1 MGSKLKMLRE
11 RLNAYFALPSIEDNE
26 EQLRVWVL
34 RRMILFGICTNTIAV
49 AFAISNPRFLL
60 ELMVAYGLLFGAL
73 LLLEYCVR
81 HHKVR
86 AVAWGLALLAWA
98 WLVLMAALQGPF
110 GAQGGFRYTTI
121 AIVLAT
127 FILGTGPG
135 FLFLALTALAGLAFW
150 LLGPATEGMM
160 LLRVDS
166 DQEQLLS
173 YMLVL
178 AMLYVLIA
186 TGRAVLLQS
195 LRQTQTAQAESEA
208 RQVSLAQAYADVERQ
223 VQARTQELEATLRQQ
238 EDLLHIVAH
247 DLKNPLSGL
256 ALTLDLMARYPD
268 RLGQQ
273 KMLDRIKQARH
284 TVDMM
289 TGTISRML
297 EAEQYEAGQVT
308 ARREMLQ
315 PAPLLEAIVAEY
327 QRQAEMK
334 GIELIVLHQPAP
346 PPIWADSQLLTQ
358 VLANL
363 LSNAL
368 KYSPAGTTV
377 SLDWSREQRHLAI
390 RVRDEG
396 LGLTLEDMGGLYRK
410 FTRLSARPT
419 AGESSAGLGLYIV
432 KLFTEAMSGSVV
444 AESAGRHKG
453 TTFTIRLPLAET
465 KQAVITTNG
474 SGLLPE
480 HLSV

>member
-1 MGSKLKMLRE
+1 MLRE
-11 RLNAYFALPSIEDNE
+11 QLNAYFALPPIEDSE

-34 RRMILFGICTNTIAV
+34 RRILLFGICTNTIAI
-49 AFAISNPRFLL
+49 AFVFNDPRFLL
-60 ELMVAYGLLFGAL
+60 ELMVAYGLLFGSL
-73 LLLEYCVR
+73 ILLEYCTR

-86 AVAWGLALLAWA
+86 AAAWLLALMAWG
-98 WLVLMAALQGPF
+98 WLILMAAWLGPF

-135 FLFLALTALAGLAFW
+135 LLFLALTALAGLAFW
-150 LLGPATEGMM
+150 LLGPATETVL
-160 LLRVDS
+160 LLRIES

-186 TGRAVLLQS
+186 AGRAVLLQS
-195 LRQTQTAQAESEA
+195 LRQTQAAQAESEA
-208 RQVSLAQAYADVERQ
+208 QQAALAQAYADVERQ
-223 VQARTQELEATLRQQ
+223 VQARTQELEATMRQQ
-238 EDLLHIVAH
+238 DDLLHIVAH

-256 ALTLDLMARYPD
+256 ALTLDLVARYPD
-268 RLGQQ
+268 RLGQP
-273 KMLDRIKQARH
+273 KVLDRIKQARH

-289 TGTISRML
+289 TATISRML

-308 ARREMLQ
+308 ARREILQ
-315 PAPLLEAIVAEY
+315 PAPLLEAVVGEY

-334 GIELIVLHQPAP
+334 GIELIVLNQQAP
-346 PPIWADSQLLTQ
+346 LPIWADSQLLTQ
-358 VLANL
+358 VVANL

-377 SLDWSREQRHLAI
+377 SLDWSCEQRHLAI

-396 LGLTLEDMGGLYRK
+396 LGLTLEDMAGLYRK
-410 FTRLSARPT
+410 FTRLSAQPT

-465 KQAVITTNG
+465 KQPVISTNG
-474 SGLLPE
+474 TGPLPE

>member
-1 MGSKLKMLRE
+1 MR
-11 RLNAYFALPSIEDNE
+11 
-26 EQLRVWVL
+26 Q
-34 RRMILFGICTNTIAV
+34 
-49 AFAISNPRFLL
+49 
-60 ELMVAYGLLFGAL
+60 
-73 LLLEYCVR
+73 
-81 HHKVR
+81 
-86 AVAWGLALLAWA
+86 
-98 WLVLMAALQGPF
+98 AAL
-110 GAQGGFRYTTI
+110 
-121 AIVLAT
+121 V
-127 FILGTGPG
+127 
-135 FLFLALTALAGLAFW
+135 
-150 LLGPATEGMM
+150 
-160 LLRVDS
+160 
-166 DQEQLLS
+166 
-173 YMLVL
+173 
-178 AMLYVLIA
+178 
-186 TGRAVLLQS
+186 
-195 LRQTQTAQAESEA
+195 
-208 RQVSLAQAYADVERQ
+208 QAYADIERQ
-223 VQARTQELEATLRQQ
+223 VQERTHELEATLRQQ
-238 EDLLHIVAH
+238 DDLLHIVAH
-247 DLKNPLSGL
+247 DLKNPLAGV
-256 ALTLDLMARYPD
+256 ALTLDMMKHYPE

-273 KMLDRIKQARH
+273 KMQERIQQARH

-289 TGTISRML
+289 TATISRML

-315 PAPLLEAIVAEY
+315 PAPLLEAVVGEY

-334 GIELIVLHQPAP
+334 GIGLIVMHQQAP

-377 SLDWSREQRHLAI
+377 SLDWSREQRYLAI

-396 LGLTLEDMGGLYRK
+396 LGLTLEDMAGLYRK

-453 TTFTIRLPLAET
+453 TTFTIRLPLAEM
-465 KQAVITTNG
+465 KQAVISTNG
-474 SGLLPE
+474 TGPLPE